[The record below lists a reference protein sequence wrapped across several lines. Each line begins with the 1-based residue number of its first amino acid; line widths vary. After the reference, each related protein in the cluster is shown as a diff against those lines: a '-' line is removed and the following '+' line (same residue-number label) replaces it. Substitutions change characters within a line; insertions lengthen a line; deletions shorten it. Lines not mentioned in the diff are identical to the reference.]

1 VAVSNHL
8 GAVTDYMN
16 APSSQSPAG
25 NPGAAAVRAK
35 VAPWW
40 YNRKT
45 ALFVWILGAPT
56 TLVAGPLML
65 RAGESLPRVLVYN
78 MSALVFLTTGLIAWR
93 RRPGN
98 PTGRQI
104 MVIGFLATLPIIAI
118 RSTVPWLVSIGHVAA
133 GSGEI
138 VLVYILLAYPWGRLS
153 NPFDRWAVSVLA
165 ILFVL
170 IGTASV
176 LSIGTCP
183 YCPAGLGET
192 PRSETASLFQTV
204 ETVLGAIAGA
214 TVLMRIFRRYFV
226 ASAPARRVLAP
237 VLFGGVVAILVVVWR
252 EVSPPLLG
260 AHVPSPLAFSA
271 AIAAEALIPIGL
283 LLGFLRLRLERAS
296 IGALAA
302 DLTLGAA
309 VREQLQGVLAKRLG
323 DPKLQVGFWS
333 QEGAAYVDR
342 DGQALDIERVSAD
355 RTVSML
361 DRDGR
366 PSVAIVFDAALAED
380 PGLFEHVGA
389 VVRLA
394 VGNITESLPEGRVTF
409 LSTDIE
415 KSTEL
420 LGRLGTRYGSVLSE
434 HRKLLRRAVGRQNGY
449 VVDSRADE
457 FFAVFTEPTAAVFAA
472 IDAQDHFAEEPWSHA
487 LGLKVRMGIHTGS
500 PALLDGGYVGL
511 DVHHAIRVSAVARGG
526 QVLLSQEAKEALGN
540 GNVDDFVIQPI
551 GIQHLK
557 GFPDPEPLYELVVP

>member
-1 VAVSNHL
+1 
-8 GAVTDYMN
+8 MN
-16 APSSQSPAG
+16 APSPRGPSG
-25 NPGAAAVRAK
+25 KGGAAVIRNEA
-35 VAPWW
+35 APRWS
-40 YNRKT
+40 NPRT
-45 ALFVWILGAPT
+45 ALFVWILGAST
-56 TLVAGPLML
+56 TLVAGPLMF
-65 RAGESLPRVLVYN
+65 RAGESLPRVVVYN

-93 RRPGN
+93 RRSGN

-104 MVIGFLATLPIIAI
+104 MAIGFLETLPVIAI
-118 RSTVPWLVSIGHVAA
+118 RSTVPGLVAVGHVMA

-153 NPFDRWAVSVLA
+153 SRFDRWAVSVLA

-204 ETVLGAIAGA
+204 ETLIYAITGAI
-214 TVLMRIFRRYFV
+214 VLVRIFRRYFV
-226 ASAPARRVLAP
+226 ASPPARRVLAP

-309 VREQLQGVLAKRLG
+309 VREQLQGVLARRLG

-333 QEGAAYVDR
+333 QDGATYVDR
-342 DGQALDIERVSAD
+342 DGQALEIDRLSAD

-361 DRDGR
+361 AREGR

-394 VGNITESLPEGRVTF
+394 VGNITESLPSGRVTF

-420 LGRLGTRYGSVLSE
+420 LGRLGMRYGSALSE
-434 HRKLLRRAVGRQNGY
+434 HRQLLRRAVGRQNGY

-457 FFAVFTEPTAAVFAA
+457 FFAVFTEPMAAVFAA
-472 IDAQDHFAEEPWSHA
+472 IDAQDRFAQEPWSDA

-511 DVHHAIRVSAVARGG
+511 DVHHAIRVGAVARGG
-526 QVLLSQEAKEALGN
+526 QVLLSQEAREALGK
-540 GNVDDFVIQPI
+540 GNRDDFVIQPI
-551 GIQHLK
+551 GTQHLK
-557 GFPDPEPLYELVVP
+557 GFPDPEPLYELVLLKPRA

>member
-1 VAVSNHL
+1 
-8 GAVTDYMN
+8 MN
-16 APSSQSPAG
+16 AFSPRGPSGKGGS
-25 NPGAAAVRAK
+25 AVIRSEAM
-35 VAPWW
+35 PWW
-40 YNRKT
+40 SNPRT
-45 ALFVWILGAPT
+45 ALFVWILGAST
-56 TLVAGPLML
+56 TLVAGPLMF
-65 RAGESLPRVLVYN
+65 RAGESLPRVVVYN
-78 MSALVFLTTGLIAWR
+78 VSALVFLTTGFIAWR

-104 MVIGFLATLPIIAI
+104 MAIGFLETLPVIAI
-118 RSTVPWLVSIGHVAA
+118 RSTVPWLVAIGHVMG
-133 GSGEI
+133 GSGEV

-153 NPFDRWAVSVLA
+153 NRFDQWAVSVLA

-170 IGTASV
+170 VGTVFV

-183 YCPAGLGET
+183 YCPAGLGEA
-192 PRSETASLFQTV
+192 PRSQTTSVFQTV
-204 ETVLGAIAGA
+204 ETLLYAITGAI
-214 TVLMRIFRRYFV
+214 VLVRIFRRYFV
-226 ASAPARRVLAP
+226 ASRPARRVLAP
-237 VLFGGVVAILVVVWR
+237 VLFGGVVAILVTAWR

-302 DLTLGAA
+302 DLILGAA

-333 QEGAAYVDR
+333 QDGATYVDR
-342 DGQALDIERVSAD
+342 DGQVLELDRLSAD

-361 DRDGR
+361 DREGR

-380 PGLFEHVGA
+380 PGLFEQVGA

-394 VGNITESLPEGRVTF
+394 VGNITESLPSGRVTF

-420 LGRLGTRYGSVLSE
+420 LGRLGTRYGPVLSE
-434 HRKLLRRAVGRQNGY
+434 HRQLLRRAVGRQNGY

-457 FFAVFTEPTAAVFAA
+457 FFAVFTEPMAAVFAA
-472 IDAQDHFAEEPWSHA
+472 IDAQDHLAEEPWSHA

-511 DVHHAIRVSAVARGG
+511 DVHHAIRVGAVARGG
-526 QVLLSQEAKEALGN
+526 QVLLSHEAKEALGN
-540 GNVDDFVIQPI
+540 GIMDDLVIQPI
-551 GIQHLK
+551 GAQHLK
-557 GFPDPEPLYELVVP
+557 GFPDPEPLYELVVPKSRA

>member
-1 VAVSNHL
+1 
-8 GAVTDYMN
+8 M
-16 APSSQSPAG
+16 
-25 NPGAAAVRAK
+25 
-35 VAPWW
+35 
-40 YNRKT
+40 
-45 ALFVWILGAPT
+45 F
-56 TLVAGPLML
+56 
-65 RAGESLPRVLVYN
+65 RAGESLPRIVVYN

-98 PTGRQI
+98 PTGRQL
-104 MVIGFLATLPIIAI
+104 MAIGFLETLPVIAI
-118 RSTVPWLVSIGHVAA
+118 RSTVPWLIAIGHVIG
-133 GSGEI
+133 GSGEV

-153 NPFDRWAVSVLA
+153 NRFDRWAVSVLA
-165 ILFVL
+165 ITFVL
-170 IGTASV
+170 VGTASV

-183 YCPAGLGET
+183 YCPAGLGEA
-192 PRSETASLFQTV
+192 PRSETTSVFQTV
-204 ETVLGAIAGA
+204 ETLGYAITVAIAL
-214 TVLMRIFRRYFV
+214 VRIFRRYFV
-226 ASAPARRVLAP
+226 ASRPARRVLAP
-237 VLFGGVVAILVVVWR
+237 VLFGGVVAILVIAWR

-260 AHVPSPLAFSA
+260 EHVPSPLAFSA

-283 LLGFLRLRLERAS
+283 LVGFLRLRLERAS

-309 VREQLQGVLAKRLG
+309 VREQLQGVLARRLG

-333 QEGAAYVDR
+333 QDGATYVDR
-342 DGQALDIERVSAD
+342 DGQALEIDRLSAD

-361 DRDGR
+361 AREGR

-380 PGLFEHVGA
+380 PGLFEQVGA

-394 VGNITESLPEGRVTF
+394 VGNITESLPSGRVTF

-420 LGRLGTRYGSVLSE
+420 LGRLGMQYGSILSE
-434 HRKLLRRAVGRQNGY
+434 HRQLLRRAVGRHNGY

-457 FFAVFTEPTAAVFAA
+457 FFAVFTEPTAAALAA
-472 IDAQDHFAEEPWSHA
+472 IDVQDHFGEEPWSHP

-526 QVLLSQEAKEALGN
+526 QILLSQEAKNALGK
-540 GNVDDFVIQPI
+540 GNRDDFVIQPI
-551 GIQHLK
+551 GTQQLK
-557 GFPDPEPLYELVVP
+557 GFPAPEPLYELVVPKPTA

>member
-1 VAVSNHL
+1 
-8 GAVTDYMN
+8 MN
-16 APSSQSPAG
+16 APLPRGPSGKA
-25 NPGAAAVRAK
+25 GAAVIRNDAT
-35 VAPWW
+35 PWW
-40 YNRKT
+40 SNPRT

-56 TLVAGPLML
+56 TLVAGPLMF
-65 RAGESLPRVLVYN
+65 RAGESLPRVVVYN

-104 MVIGFLATLPIIAI
+104 MAIGFLETLPVIAI
-118 RSTVPWLVSIGHVAA
+118 RSTVPWLVAVGHVMA
-133 GSGEI
+133 GSGEV

-153 NPFDRWAVSVLA
+153 NRFDRWAVSVLA

-170 IGTASV
+170 VGTVFV

-183 YCPAGLGET
+183 YCPAGLGEA
-192 PRSETASLFQTV
+192 PRSETTSVFQTV
-204 ETVLGAIAGA
+204 ESLLYAITVAIAL
-214 TVLMRIFRRYFV
+214 VRIFRRYFV
-226 ASAPARRVLAP
+226 ASRPARRVLAP
-237 VLFGGVVAILVVVWR
+237 VLFGGVVAILVTLWR

-283 LLGFLRLRLERAS
+283 LVGFLRLRLERAS

-309 VREQLQGVLAKRLG
+309 VREQLQGVLARRLG

-333 QEGAAYVDR
+333 PDGTAYVDR
-342 DGQALDIERVSAD
+342 DGQALEIDRLSAD

-361 DRDGR
+361 DREGT

-394 VGNITESLPEGRVTF
+394 VGNITESLPSGRVTF

-420 LGRLGTRYGSVLSE
+420 LGRLGMQYGSILSE
-434 HRKLLRRAVGRQNGY
+434 HRQLLRRAVGRQNGY

-457 FFAVFTEPTAAVFAA
+457 FFAVFTEPMAAVIAA

-487 LGLKVRMGIHTGS
+487 LRLKVRMGIHTGS

-511 DVHHAIRVSAVARGG
+511 DVHHAIRVGAVARGG
-526 QVLLSQEAKEALGN
+526 QVLLSQEAKDALRQGN
-540 GNVDDFVIQPI
+540 GDDFVIRPI
-551 GIQHLK
+551 GTQQLK
-557 GFPDPEPLYELVVP
+557 GFPAPEPLYELVAPKPPA

>member
-1 VAVSNHL
+1 MSAFSPRGPSGKAGVAVIRNE
-8 GAVTDYMN
+8 AM
-16 APSSQSPAG
+16 
-25 NPGAAAVRAK
+25 
-35 VAPWW
+35 PWW
-40 YNRKT
+40 SNPRT

-56 TLVAGPLML
+56 TLVAGALMF
-65 RAGESLPRVLVYN
+65 RAGESLPRVVVYN

-104 MVIGFLATLPIIAI
+104 MAIGFLATLPVIAI
-118 RSTVPWLVSIGHVAA
+118 RSTVPWLVAIGHVMA
-133 GSGEI
+133 GSGEV

-153 NPFDRWAVSVLA
+153 NRFDRWAVSVLA
-165 ILFVL
+165 IIFVL
-170 IGTASV
+170 VGTASV

-183 YCPAGLGET
+183 YCPAGLGEA
-192 PRSETASLFQTV
+192 PRSETTSVFQTV
-204 ETVLGAIAGA
+204 ETLSYAIAG
-214 TVLMRIFRRYFV
+214 TVALMRIFRRYFV
-226 ASAPARRVLAP
+226 ASRPARRVLAP
-237 VLFGGVVAILVVVWR
+237 VLFGGVVAILVTVWR

-283 LLGFLRLRLERAS
+283 LVGFLRLRLERAS

-302 DLTLGAA
+302 DLILGAA

-333 QEGAAYVDR
+333 PDGTAYVDR
-342 DGQALDIERVSAD
+342 DGQALELERLSAD

-361 DRDGR
+361 DREGR

-394 VGNITESLPEGRVTF
+394 VGNITESLPSGRVTF

-420 LGRLGTRYGSVLSE
+420 LGRLGMQYGSILSE
-434 HRKLLRRAVGRQNGY
+434 HRQLLRRAVGRQNGY

-457 FFAVFTEPTAAVFAA
+457 FFAVFTEPMAAVFAA

-487 LGLKVRMGIHTGS
+487 LRLKVRMGIHTGS

-511 DVHHAIRVSAVARGG
+511 DVHHAIRVGAVARGG
-526 QVLLSQEAKEALGN
+526 QVLLSQEAKEALGKGN
-540 GNVDDFVIQPI
+540 GDNFAIRPI
-551 GIQHLK
+551 GTQQLK
-557 GFPDPEPLYELVVP
+557 GFPAPEPLYELVAPKPPA